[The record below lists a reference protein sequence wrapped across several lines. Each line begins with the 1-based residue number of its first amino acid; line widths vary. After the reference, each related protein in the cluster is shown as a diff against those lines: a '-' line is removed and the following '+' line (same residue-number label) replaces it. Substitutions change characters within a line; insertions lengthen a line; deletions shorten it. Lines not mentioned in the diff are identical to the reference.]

1 MTHGLQNRRNCT
13 MKITKMLTLNCLA
26 AAALLGTSLSHSVV
40 AGMPHGDQ
48 PNPNAAE
55 NALTQDSLEAK
66 PRSEKVSKEIDVA
79 EIKVKVS
86 ATSKSRQFVRR
97 LSSRLQRLSEKQ
109 TKAFFGE
116 YRATSKLRTVKERH
130 RSIRRILAKYAGLR
144 ADERVEIE
152 LYFIEFG
159 SSIDSIVIVK
169 T

>member
-1 MTHGLQNRRNCT
+1 

-86 ATSKSRQFVRR
+86 ATSKSRQFDLPPDLVPLLMREWQVSGFR
-97 LSSRLQRLSEKQ
+97 LLS
-109 TKAFFGE
+109 
-116 YRATSKLRTVKERH
+116 
-130 RSIRRILAKYAGLR
+130 
-144 ADERVEIE
+144 
-152 LYFIEFG
+152 G
-159 SSIDSIVIVK
+159 SS
-169 T
+169 